1 MIFGFA
7 GLLFLPVGH
16 TMRPVTSG
24 IVWSLGTEGCVAV
37 FQWNPR
43 YSVEESIHRLSLR
56 RVLNMSDKKHKISEG
71 QISVDLMPAEVQRLT
86 EIMRGVNPDW
96 KLEAWL
102 SEQANAMLELVQADL
117 HRERMVIEQRLHRL
131 QAIQQRFHD
140 DEGAESDSDPNQRNI
155 FDCFDL
161 QVDSSLKG
169 LGERTAVSEDAKQ
182 TTPSVDDIMH
192 PANNFIELLPD
203 DESDDPLLAVVC
215 QMLLIHVES
224 ELAKGLPCATL
235 ETIFKELN
243 SSGISPEEI
252 DEALDYSLMN
262 GTLIEIDDDCFVPLQ

>member
-1 MIFGFA
+1 
-7 GLLFLPVGH
+7 
-16 TMRPVTSG
+16 MRPVTSG

-43 YSVEESIHRLSLR
+43 SSVEESIHRLSLR

-155 FDCFDL
+155 FDCFDP

-203 DESDDPLLAVVC
+203 DESDDPLLALVC

>member
-1 MIFGFA
+1 MIFGFV
-7 GLLFLPVGH
+7 GLLFFAVG
-16 TMRPVTSG
+16 RPTRPATGG
-24 IVWSLGTEGCVAV
+24 IVCTVGTEVCVAV
-37 FQWNPR
+37 FQWNSR
-43 YSVEESIHRLSLR
+43 SSKEESIHRLSLR
-56 RVLNMSDKKHKISEG
+56 RVLNMSDKHHKISED
-71 QISVDLMPAEVQRLT
+71 QIAVELMPAEVQRLT

-96 KLEAWL
+96 SLEAWL
-102 SEQANAMLELVQADL
+102 SEQANAMLELVQSDL
-117 HRERMVIEQRLHRL
+117 NRERMVIEQRLHRL
-131 QAIQQRFHD
+131 QAIQHRFQD
-140 DEGAESDSDPNQRNI
+140 GEEKDSDPNQRNI

-169 LGERTAVSEDAKQ
+169 LGKRTAVSEDAKQ
-182 TTPSVDDIMH
+182 TTPSIEEIMH

-243 SSGISPEEI
+243 SCGISPEEI

>member
-1 MIFGFA
+1 MISCFT
-7 GLLFLPVGH
+7 GLLFLAAGH
-16 TMRPVTSG
+16 RLRPMTSG
-24 IVWSLGTEGCVAV
+24 IVWGVGTEGYVVV
-37 FQWNPR
+37 FQWNSR
-43 YSVEESIHRLSLR
+43 SYVEESIHRLSLR
-56 RVLNMSDKKHKISEG
+56 RVLNMSDKQHKISGDRIAVE
-71 QISVDLMPAEVQRLT
+71 LMPAEVQRLT

-96 KLEAWL
+96 SLEEWL
-102 SEQANAMLELVQADL
+102 SEQASAMLELVHADL
-117 HRERMVIEQRLHRL
+117 NRERMVIEQRLHRL
-131 QAIQQRFHD
+131 QAIQHRFLD
-140 DEGAESDSDPNQRNI
+140 DEGADSDSDPNQRNI

-169 LGERTAVSEDAKQ
+169 LGKRTAVSEDAKQ
-182 TTPSVDDIMH
+182 TTPLVDEVMH

-224 ELAKGLPCATL
+224 ELAKGHPCATL

>member
-16 TMRPVTSG
+16 PMRPVTNG
-24 IVWSLGTEGCVAV
+24 IVWNLGTEVCVPV

-43 YSVEESIHRLSLR
+43 SFVEESIHRLSLG
-56 RVLNMSDKKHKISEG
+56 RVLNMSDKKHKISED
-71 QISVDLMPAEVQRLT
+71 QISVELMPAEVQRLT

-96 KLEAWL
+96 NLEAWL
-102 SEQANAMLELVQADL
+102 SDQANAMLELVHADL

-131 QAIQQRFHD
+131 QAIEQRFHD

-169 LGERTAVSEDAKQ
+169 LGERTAVSEDAKK
-182 TTPSVDDIMH
+182 TTPSVDEVMH